1 MNQEEICKKIREIR
15 IEKGFSQKYI
25 GEKCGLTQQAIN
37 RIEHSGRK
45 IDIELL
51 SKISSALEVP
61 IQEIYECMP
70 IDLHKTTEEYKT
82 TMKKVKA
89 YEGILDILQHIYGSV
104 EEKNIDSE
112 YGETFYYLIGKGK
125 DSFVL
130 YEGDIDELTDYAC
143 SCIPFMVEKM
153 KDARPEQE
161 IIDEI
166 VSDLNSPECIAV
178 HEKYLKDHNL

>member
-1 MNQEEICKKIREIR
+1 MAVGENIKKFRK
-15 IEKGFSQKYI
+15 EKGLTQKKL
-25 GEKCGLTQQAIN
+25 GEKCGIAESNI
-37 RIEHSGRK
+37 RK
-45 IDIELL
+45 YENGKQNPKFETIQ
-51 SKISSALEVP
+51 KIASALETP
-61 IQEIYECMP
+61 IQKIYGFMP
-70 IDLHKTTEEYKT
+70 IDLYKTTEEYKT

-89 YEGILDILQHIYGSV
+89 YGGILDILQHIYGSV
-104 EEKNIDSE
+104 EEKNVDSE

-153 KDARPEQE
+153 KDVRPEQE

-166 VSDLNSPECIAV
+166 VSELNSPESIAV
-178 HEKYLKDHNL
+178 HEKFFKDHNL